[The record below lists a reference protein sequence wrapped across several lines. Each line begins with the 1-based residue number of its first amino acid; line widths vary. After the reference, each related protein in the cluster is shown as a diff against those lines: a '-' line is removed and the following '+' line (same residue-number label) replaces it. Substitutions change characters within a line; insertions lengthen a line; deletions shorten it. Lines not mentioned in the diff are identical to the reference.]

1 MILLMVH
8 YFVMRVV
15 IYSILLYYQSR
26 NSNNF
31 NGALFC
37 YESSNI

>member
-15 IYSILLYYQSR
+15 IYSILLYYQST
-26 NSNNF
+26 NSDSF
-31 NGALFC
+31 TC

>member
-1 MILLMVH
+1 MIYLMVH

-15 IYSILLYYQSR
+15 IYNILLYYQSR
-26 NSNNF
+26 NSDNF
-31 NGALFC
+31 NC

>member
-1 MILLMVH
+1 MIILI
-8 YFVMRVV
+8 VMRVV

-26 NSNNF
+26 NSDTF
-31 NGALFC
+31 NGALIC